1 MKAQNQ
7 QAIIKSYYELFRYQY
22 VSGELEFGR
31 KPLPKHGMA
40 LETVMI
46 EDFDNVEKLNFT
58 CSKGNMNFTHEY
70 MWIPEPDGVVT
81 VFKLRYERETGFS
94 HCVIVASL
102 RPSSP
107 FILIW
112 GYDKSLKWA
121 HEALKNALN
130 CAFKGRGVSFR
141 MSPCKHDVEAEKW
154 MNYMQK
160 TYEKAKKH
168 KDSTTSM
175 LKQYESMTLSKTAAD
190 FRSCVN
196 NSEKADIVIE
206 MINKY
211 MKGKHEPRDIIRPI
225 AAAIAADVIRK
236 PTWQEITSQFHLNDR
251 LESSYYRLIRDHCKT
266 YSNSTFNHLVE
277 EFRSL

>member
-1 MKAQNQ
+1 M
-7 QAIIKSYYELFRYQY
+7 IKSYYELYRYQY
-22 VSGELEFGR
+22 VSGELGFGR

-46 EDFDNVEKLNFT
+46 EDFDNVEKLQFT
-58 CSKGNMNFTHEY
+58 TSKGNMKFTHEY
-70 MWIPEPDGVVT
+70 MWVPEPDGVVT

-94 HCVIVASL
+94 HSVIVASL

-112 GYDKSLKWA
+112 GYDKSLRWA
-121 HEALKNALN
+121 YEALKNALN
-130 CAFKGRGVSFR
+130 SAFKGRGIAFR
-141 MSPCKHDVEAEKW
+141 MSPCKHDAEAERW
-154 MNYMQK
+154 MNYMWK

-175 LKQYESMTLSKTAAD
+175 LKQYEGMTLSKPTAD

-196 NSEKADIVIE
+196 NSEKADAVIE
-206 MINKY
+206 MIGKY
-211 MKGKHEPRDIIRPI
+211 MKDKHEPRDIIRPI

-236 PTWQEITSQFHLNDR
+236 PTWLEITSQFHLNDR

-266 YSNSTFNHLVE
+266 YSNSTFNHLAE

>member
-1 MKAQNQ
+1 MKAQNL
-7 QAIIKSYYELFRYQY
+7 QAMMNPHCELYRYQY

-31 KPLPKHGMA
+31 IPLPKHGMA

-46 EDFDNVEKLNFT
+46 EDFMNKEKLNFAS
-58 CSKGNMNFTHEY
+58 SKGNMIFKHEY

-81 VFKLRYERETGFS
+81 VFKLRYERETAFS

-121 HEALKNALN
+121 YEALSNALN
-130 CAFKGRGVSFR
+130 SAFRGRGVSLW
-141 MSPCKHDVEAEKW
+141 MTPCNQDADAKKW
-154 MNYMQK
+154 MIYMEK

-168 KDSTTSM
+168 KDNTTSM
-175 LKQYESMTLSKTAAD
+175 LKQYESMTLSKKPAD

-196 NSEKADIVIE
+196 NSEKADLVIGT
-206 MINKY
+206 ISKY

-236 PTWQEITSQFHLNDR
+236 PTWKEITSQFHLDDR

-266 YSNSTFNHLVE
+266 YFNSTFNYLVE
-277 EFRSL
+277 EFRLL